1 MVENVEQIEAKLAA
15 YIDDALTPDERVELE
30 LHLEANPTHR
40 AMIRELMGQRDMLRA
55 LPREMAPE
63 GWLEP
68 LESQFERDALLGGGD
83 PLTEFKAVRARRWW
97 PQMLA
102 QAAIILLAF
111 GLGTIVYFVL
121 PPKHPTVAVVQPPEQ
136 PEGEARAEWERA
148 AQDQGARKVVEVALA
163 DASGRLER
171 KRDMAESGVVGAEPE
186 VLRVE
191 AGTAGDRAEART
203 EVDTN
208 VAAPAVQDTLFITIT
223 ADNVQQA
230 SSELRSYFAVNG
242 IAWSESGQPEAVAM
256 LTEAMGVD
264 EALVTNV
271 VRDSAVSGREAPPEQ
286 QGRFDRDRN
295 EGDVRTGT
303 AADETVARDTV
314 VATPVPRGAA
324 RRAAVRSETASVPPP
339 PAPTATASAS
349 ASVRETE
356 IQPDV
361 KSMAPAA
368 ADAAGTERYVVLAAL
383 DGSQAERLADALSKP
398 DGRRRAEVRRQA
410 VQPEAAK
417 LLALSK
423 ARASEQLVRPRV
435 ARPVQVGLAPRNEV
449 APQPLEGEFSLFR
462 PTTKPVEVTSL
473 WALNDDAGGII
484 STIDS
489 ALGPPATQPAQPF
502 AFRVSGGGGGG
513 GGGADAGM
521 LDAATFNCVVV
532 LKKPEAGA
540 ARAPQPV
547 AAPATTRPVGAN

>member
-40 AMIRELMGQRDMLRA
+40 AMIRELMGQRDMLRG

-136 PEGEARAEWERA
+136 PEGEGEVRAEWERA
-148 AQDQGARKVVEVALA
+148 AQDRAAKVAEVALA
-163 DASGRLER
+163 DASGGLER
-171 KRDMAESGVVGAEPE
+171 KRDVAESGAEGAEPE
-186 VLRVE
+186 ALRVK
-191 AGTAGDRAEART
+191 AGAAGDRAEART
-203 EVDTN
+203 EVATN
-208 VAAPAVQDTLFITIT
+208 IAAPAVQDTLFITIT

-256 LTEAMGVD
+256 LTEAMGVE
-264 EALVTNV
+264 EAPVTNV
-271 VRDSAVSGREAPPEQ
+271 VRDSAVSAGEALPEQ
-286 QGRFDRDRN
+286 QGRFKRDQN
-295 EGDVRTGT
+295 ENDSRTVEQILGR
-303 AADETVARDTV
+303 ETV
-314 VATPVPRGAA
+314 VATPVPGGGGGA
-324 RRAAVRSETASVPPP
+324 RRDATRSEAASVPPP
-339 PAPTATASAS
+339 PAPAPTASV
-349 ASVRETE
+349 SVRETTS
-356 IQPDV
+356 QPDV

-368 ADAAGTERYVVLAAL
+368 AGAAGTERYVVLAAL
-383 DGSQAERLADALSKP
+383 DGSQAERLADALSQP

-423 ARASEQLVRPRV
+423 ARAPEQLVRARV
-435 ARPVQVGLAPRNEV
+435 ARSVQVGLVPRNEV
-449 APQPLEGEFSLFR
+449 AQQPLEGELSLFR
-462 PTTKPVEVTSL
+462 PTTKPVDATSL
-473 WALNDDAGGII
+473 WALNDDGGGII
-484 STIDS
+484 TNIDS
-489 ALGPPATQPAQPF
+489 ALAPAATQPAQPF
-502 AFRVSGGGGGG
+502 AFRISGGD
-513 GGGADAGM
+513 GADVGM
-521 LDAATFNCVVV
+521 LDATTFNCVVV
-532 LKKPEAGA
+532 LKRPEAGA
-540 ARAPQPV
+540 APASQPV
-547 AAPATTRPVGAN
+547 AAPATTRPAN